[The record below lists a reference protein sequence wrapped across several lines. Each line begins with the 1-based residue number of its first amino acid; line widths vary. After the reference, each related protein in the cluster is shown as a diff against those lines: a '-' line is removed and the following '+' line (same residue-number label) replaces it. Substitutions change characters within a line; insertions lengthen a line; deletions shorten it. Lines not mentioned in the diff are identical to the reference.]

1 MMEPKYTVKEKAFV
15 AFGWIP
21 KATVQAALG
30 GVTIAEAKKTGDPV
44 MIKNGKEMLTMAV
57 FAICITAPL
66 GAILIATLGKRWL
79 AYDAEFDTTLGKDTD
94 VVPVKEDKDATVELA
109 GNAVQTDANL
119 NNDADTNKNA
129 DADIEINKV
138 VPQ

>member
-66 GAILIATLGKRWL
+66 GAILIATLGKKWL
-79 AYDAEFDTTLGKDTD
+79 AYDKEFDTTLEKDTD
-94 VVPVKEDKDATVELA
+94 VVKDDKDATVEL
-109 GNAVQTDANL
+109 GAVQTDANL
-119 NNDADTNKNA
+119 NEPAKVENNA
-129 DADIEINKV
+129 DPADIEINKV

>member
-119 NNDADTNKNA
+119 NNDAETNKNA

>member
-119 NNDADTNKNA
+119 NNEADTNKNA